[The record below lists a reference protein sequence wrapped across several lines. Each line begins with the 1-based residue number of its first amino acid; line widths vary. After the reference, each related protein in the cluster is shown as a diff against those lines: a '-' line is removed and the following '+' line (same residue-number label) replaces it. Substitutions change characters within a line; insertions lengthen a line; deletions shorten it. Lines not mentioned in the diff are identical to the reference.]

1 MGVNAGIFND
11 TDALC
16 DSEKLEIVES
26 PIASSRDPPIAPH
39 CARTMVM
46 SSNLLFS
53 LLLGLVCD
61 SMAF

>member
-11 TDALC
+11 TNALC

-26 PIASSRDPPIAPH
+26 LIASSRDPPIAPH
-39 CARTMVM
+39 WTRTMAM

-53 LLLGLVCD
+53 LLLGLVYD

>member
-26 PIASSRDPPIAPH
+26 PIASSRYPPIAPH
-39 CARTMVM
+39 CARTMAM

-53 LLLGLVCD
+53 LLLGLICD
-61 SMAF
+61 LMAF